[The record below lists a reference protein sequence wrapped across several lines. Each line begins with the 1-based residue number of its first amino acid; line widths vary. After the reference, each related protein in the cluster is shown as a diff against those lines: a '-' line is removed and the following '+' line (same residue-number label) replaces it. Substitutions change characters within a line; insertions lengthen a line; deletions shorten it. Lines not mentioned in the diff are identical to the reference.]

1 MGVLIIRT
9 ADFKLAYRLM
19 KALRRCEIEFL
30 QVSENAPLP
39 HGASVW
45 LGTPEE
51 VLASKVG
58 NGIPCTL
65 EDVAVSIDR
74 ALHLSTLKDPT
85 RILAFGIDPGPRPGL
100 AWNSD
105 GKPLGTEQM
114 EDVDDTVDRICQLV
128 KSIPHA
134 VAVVRIGDGSPTIGS
149 RLANICL
156 ARGLRVEMV
165 DERRTSTGVGRH
177 EHHAA
182 AARIVQIIGEEVTS
196 KRKVKPSTGEVRE
209 IQRKSRSESG
219 GKLTLPIEL
228 AQAVAVGRLSMVEAF
243 DEYERRRESLNH

>member
-19 KALRRCEIEFL
+19 KALRRRGIEFL
-30 QVSENAPLP
+30 QVSENSPLP
-39 HGASVW
+39 HDASVW

-51 VLASKVG
+51 VFASKVG

-65 EDVAVSIDR
+65 DDVAVSIDR
-74 ALHLSTLKDPT
+74 ALYLSTLKDPT
-85 RILAFGIDPGPRPGL
+85 IILAFGIDPGPRPGL

-114 EDVDDTVDRICQLV
+114 EDVDDTIDRICQLV

-134 VAVVRIGDGSPTIGS
+134 IAVIRIGDGSPTIGS

-165 DERRTSTGVGRH
+165 DERRTSTGVGRN

-182 AARIVQIIGEEVTS
+182 AARIAQIIGEEVTS
-196 KRKVKPSTGEVRE
+196 KRKVQPSTGEVRE
-209 IQRKSRSESG
+209 VQRKSRSESG
-219 GKLTLPIEL
+219 GKLTLPNEL

-243 DEYERRRESLNH
+243 DEYERRRGSLI